1 MKKKFLKEKK
11 GQFIIIA
18 ILFIATMII
27 SIGAI
32 LYSTVTYYKYE
43 PWDEYNTIID
53 GIEISSRHLV
63 ELSMANYT
71 NYNSPNVLEDYLNY
85 WKRDLI
91 TIYPGYGISLDYNFE
106 DINGIS
112 YEGDETRSSIISN
125 VTFYLNVSSL
135 GLTGYQF
142 DVSPSLKFSIVDTYD
157 GTDTLNLTVTSIEG
171 TPILNLKK
179 ENFKIMNGAVGI
191 LTVTDSYSE
200 LYGVV
205 YSIKCDTLLTSP
217 VNVSVCDER
226 GIKLTIPPDV

>member
-1 MKKKFLKEKK
+1 MKRKFLKEKN

-27 SIGAI
+27 SIGSI

-53 GIEISSRHLV
+53 GIKINSNHLV

-71 NYNSPNVLEDYLNY
+71 NFNFSSVLEENLNF

-91 TIYPGYGISLDYNFE
+91 TIYPGYGISLDYRLNNV
-106 DINGIS
+106 NGLS
-112 YEGDETRSSIISN
+112 YMGDETHSSIISN

-142 DVSPSLKFSIVDTYD
+142 DVSPSLEFSIVDPYD
-157 GTDTLNLTVTSIEG
+157 GIDTINMTVTSFEG
-171 TPILNLKK
+171 IPILNLEK
-179 ENFKIMNGAVGI
+179 ENFKIMNGTVGI
-191 LTVTDSYSE
+191 LTVVESYSE
-200 LYGVV
+200 LYGVI
-205 YSIKCDTLLTSP
+205 YSIKCDSLLTSP
-217 VNVSVCDER
+217 VEVSVCDER
-226 GIKLTIPPDV
+226 GIRLTIPPDL

>member
-1 MKKKFLKEKK
+1 MKKKFLKEKN

-63 ELSMANYT
+63 ELSIANYT

-91 TIYPGYGISLDYNFE
+91 TIYPGYGISLDYNFT
-106 DINGIS
+106 DNGIS
-112 YEGDETRSSIISN
+112 YEGDETHSSIISD

-142 DVSPSLKFSIVDTYD
+142 DVLSSLEFEIVDTYD
-157 GTDTLNLTVTSIEG
+157 GIDTLNVTVRSIEG
-171 TPILNLKK
+171 TPILNLRK
-179 ENFKIMNGAVGI
+179 ENFKIMNGSVGI
-191 LTVTDSYSE
+191 LSVTDSYSE
-200 LYGVV
+200 SYGVV
-205 YSIKCDTLLTSP
+205 YSIKCDTILTNP
-217 VNVSVCDER
+217 VDVSVCDER
-226 GIKLTIPPDV
+226 GIRLTIPPDI

>member
-1 MKKKFLKEKK
+1 MKKKFLKEKN

-63 ELSMANYT
+63 ELSIANYT

-91 TIYPGYGISLDYNFE
+91 TIYPGYGISLDYNFT
-106 DINGIS
+106 DNGIS
-112 YEGDETRSSIISN
+112 YEGDETRSSIISD

-142 DVSPSLKFSIVDTYD
+142 DVSSSLAFEIVDTYD
-157 GTDTLNLTVTSIEG
+157 GTDTLNVTVTSIEG
-171 TPILNLKK
+171 TPILNLGK

-200 LYGVV
+200 SYGVV
-205 YSIKCDTLLTSP
+205 YSIKCDTILTYP
-217 VNVSVCDER
+217 VDVSVCDER
-226 GIKLTIPPDV
+226 GIRLTIPPDI

>member
-1 MKKKFLKEKK
+1 MKRKFLKEKN

-63 ELSMANYT
+63 ELSMANFT
-71 NYNSPNVLEDYLNY
+71 NFNSPNVLEENLNF

-91 TIYPGYGISLDYNFE
+91 TIYPGYGISLDYYYE
-106 DINGIS
+106 DNGIS
-112 YEGDETRSSIISN
+112 YVGDETRSSIISN

-142 DVSPSLKFSIVDTYD
+142 DVSPSLEFEIVDFYD
-157 GTDTLNLTVTSIEG
+157 GTDTLNVTIKSIEG
-171 TPILNLKK
+171 NPILNLEK
-179 ENFKIMNGAVGI
+179 ENFEIMNGAIGI
-191 LTVTDSYSE
+191 VTVTDSYSE
-200 LYGVV
+200 SYGVV
-205 YSIKCDTLLTSP
+205 YSIKCDTLLTNP
-217 VNVSVCDER
+217 VKVSVCDER
-226 GIKLTIPPDV
+226 GIRLTIPPDI